1 MAEPTV
7 LLENVSPNGN
17 ITAVVEQDE
26 RVAYFYL
33 WPAQETGLEMR
44 SCWIRNL
51 TAGQD
56 DWDAAAMREGRPPMM
71 PRRHCV
77 QPDGGQPLK
86 QESLSVVWSEEGDA
100 AALYEQ
106 NDLLAVIPC
115 WSGTDGFHGFSRE
128 CVGQGPV
135 AWELGSPDSNVLFE
149 RFDRASDCW
158 KSWQEGGLW
167 PAYRDQMLQSLEA
180 AFGKHS
186 KYFAIDE
193 GKWPPKALVEFAGPD
208 RIILATV
215 GMSLR
220 PQPMVELYVEEPRDY
235 RRIEL
240 AMCLPLTIGDA
251 AVQAVAQYL
260 SGQSSYPWHFYTWL
274 GNGHT
279 IPSDVFSEL
288 SGNRFPFAILTSR
301 LPDAPQIRLP
311 TYRDDPVSM
320 LWLLPLSKKEQ
331 EFAESE
337 GSELLMQRLIEARVS
352 CAALFARAP
361 LRI

>member
-1 MAEPTV
+1 MAKPTV
-7 LLENVSPNGN
+7 LLEDGSPNGN
-17 ITAVVEQDE
+17 ISAIVEQDE

-33 WPAQETGLEMR
+33 WPAKETGLEMR

-51 TAGQD
+51 AAGPND
-56 DWDAAAMREGRPPMM
+56 LDAAAMRDGRPPMM
-71 PRRHCV
+71 PLGYCAH
-77 QPDGGQPLK
+77 QAGAPPLK
-86 QESLSVVWSEEGDA
+86 PELLRVVWSEEGDA

-128 CVGQGPV
+128 CIGQGPL
-135 AWELGSPDSNVLFE
+135 AWELGSPDDNVLFE
-149 RFDRASDCW
+149 RFERASDYW
-158 KSWQEGGLW
+158 KSWQEGALW
-167 PAYRDQMLQSLEA
+167 PAYRDAMLQSLES

-186 KYFAIDE
+186 KYFATDE
-193 GKWPPKALVEFAGPD
+193 GKWPPKALVQFTSGE
-208 RIILATV
+208 RIILATI

-240 AMCLPLTIGDA
+240 AMCLPSAIDDA

-260 SGQSSYPWHFYTWL
+260 SGQSGYPWHYYTWL

-279 IPSDVFSEL
+279 IPADVFSEL
-288 SGNRFPFAILTSR
+288 SGKRFPFALLSKR
-301 LPDAPQIRLP
+301 LPELPQLRLP
-311 TYRDDPVSM
+311 TFRDDPVSI
-320 LWLLPLSKKEQ
+320 LWLAPISKKEQ

-337 GSELLMQRLIEARVS
+337 GSESLMQRLTEAKIS
-352 CAALFARAP
+352 CSALFSRNP
-361 LRI
+361 LQV